1 MVSAKGSWEDACT
14 SDGNFASTCPGGG
27 RLRRRAGDVRRI
39 PLLQGLRGGAGAE
52 RAGGGRAGDVA
63 APGLHPPR
71 PRPSGHRRHRGDAQ
85 AEEGAR
91 DRRDS
96 HHHAD
101 GERAAEDARR
111 GAEGG
116 MRRGGGEALHARG
129 AARDRAGLRE
139 GQNRLIPG
147 DWYRFISKV
156 PVRKWNELPHVK
168 ETRDRMQGDSVPRR
182 PCRSMTRWFVTQA
195 APVSSHSASK
205 NQSGLVCCWIPTLSQ
220 RSILRP
226 STVQEL
232 PSPQ

>member
-1 MVSAKGSWEDACT
+1 MVSANGWWEHACT
-14 SDGNFASTCPGGG
+14 SDGKFASTRPGGG
-27 RLRRRAGDVRRI
+27 RLRRCAGDVRRI
-39 PLLQGLRGGAGAE
+39 PLLQGLRGGAGGE
-52 RAGGGRAGDVA
+52 RAAGGPAVDVA

-71 PRPSGHRRHRGDAQ
+71 PCPSGHRRHRGDAQ

-101 GERAAEDARR
+101 RERAAEDAGR

-116 MRRGGGEALHARG
+116 MRRRGGEALHARG

-147 DWYRFISKV
+147 DWYRSISKV
-156 PVRKWNELPHVK
+156 PVWKWNELPHVN
-168 ETRDRMQGDSVPRR
+168 ETRDRMQGESVPSR
-182 PCRSMTRWFVTQA
+182 PCRSMTRWVVTQA
-195 APVSSHSASK
+195 APASVHSASK
-205 NQSGLVCCWIPTLSQ
+205 NQNGRVCCWTPTPSH